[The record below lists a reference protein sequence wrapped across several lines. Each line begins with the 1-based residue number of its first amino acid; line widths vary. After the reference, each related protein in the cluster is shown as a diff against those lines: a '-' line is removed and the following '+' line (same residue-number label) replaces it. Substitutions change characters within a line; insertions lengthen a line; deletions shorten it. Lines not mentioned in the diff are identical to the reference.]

1 MIPNTEKS
9 QKLYERARKVL
20 VEGVNSPSRGG
31 EFYKPGPIFIDHG
44 KGSKVYDADQNE
56 YVDLMLGFSALVLG
70 HAHPEII
77 AALERAGNKGTH
89 YAAAALC
96 KFRHGSNDG
105 SDPARTGL
113 HRQKEIH
120 KVRRAI
126 SRMV

>member
-1 MIPNTEKS
+1 MIPKTEKS

-77 AALERAGNKGTH
+77 AALE
-89 YAAAALC
+89 L
-96 KFRHGSNDG
+96 S
-105 SDPARTGL
+105 L
-113 HRQKEIH
+113 IH
-120 KVRRAI
+120 ISEPTRRACR
-126 SRMV
+126 SRMPSSA